1 MAAIDFEEIIFR
13 WEKTK
18 EAQVE
23 LHIHI

>member
-1 MAAIDFEEIIFR
+1 MAAIDVEEIIFR